1 MPVLIADWM
10 PAMNASAVL
19 RLDSSLQLDSVSE
32 YSLTWRGPDIVAEGS
47 PPPLERSL
55 AEARP
60 DLISAGVLL

>member
-1 MPVLIADWM
+1 MLIADWM

-19 RLDSSLQLDSVSE
+19 LLDSSLQLDSVSE
-32 YSLTWRGPDIVAEGS
+32 YSLPWRGPDNVAEGS
-47 PPPLERSL
+47 PPPPLERSL